1 MDHGTMLETM
11 AERLERF
18 VSTKTVIGEP
28 IVVGNV
34 TLVPVQTATF
44 GFGSGGGEG
53 KREKDTGAGGG
64 AGGGASLRPIAIVAV
79 VGDDVRVFTL
89 GKKDMIEQL
98 TSVLPDVLSK
108 IKIAKN
114 KDKGDEQGDSQGED

>member
-1 MDHGTMLETM
+1 MLETM